1 MTKVL
6 VAGGGTTGTIIASV
20 LKSRW
25 GDDAEVHMVYDHS
38 KPGLGVGESTTPAIL
53 TYLDIIECPFEE
65 VIRHANCTIK
75 LGIRFKDWLNDGSC
89 YDHNFN
95 SVSEE
100 EVPGVYHKSN
110 GTFGYEIANKFNN
123 NTSSYSPDYLD
134 DNIVP
139 VGGRGTFALHID
151 ASKFSKYIQSRF
163 EGRIKYIDGVISK
176 VITQNNSIKKLIL
189 KDCRELTYD
198 LYIDATG
205 NSRSLIKH
213 LHPEWVSR
221 RDCIPVNRSLATS
234 ASNPDGPVPPYTLS
248 EASKDGWIWSAPLGN
263 RYGTGYLYS
272 TDHTS
277 DDEAHKRYSQWL
289 KKHHSHTF
297 TDCRTIDFESGY
309 LKEQWIGNC
318 ISTGI
323 ASGFIEPLEST
334 AIHTVV
340 FQSEL
345 ISQFYP
351 FRVLDYNR
359 GTYNQKVISLCE
371 EVVDFIRLHYY
382 TKRRDSKFWRYMD
395 DTTPDWIVELGE
407 KAKFDFF
414 NGYDLRN
421 TRNLF
426 DHNNYTILLDGLGLH
441 TPRGASYYLQR
452 TKIYNIAKEVHTSM
466 MRVKAKNR
474 MNVMDHRQYINYVLG
489 SQSQGDHHY

>member
-6 VAGGGTTGTIIASV
+6 VAGGGTTGTIIATV

-25 GDDAEVHMVYDHS
+25 GDDHEVHMVYDHS

-53 TYLDIIECPFEE
+53 GYLNVIQCPLKD
-65 VIRHANCTIK
+65 VIRHANCTFK

-100 EVPGVYHKSN
+100 EVPDVYHKSN
-110 GTFGYEIANKFNN
+110 GTFGYEIANEFNN
-123 NTSSYSPDYLD
+123 NASSYSPDYLD
-134 DNIVP
+134 NNLIP
-139 VGGRGTFALHID
+139 VSSRGTFALHID

-163 EGRIKYIDGVISK
+163 EGKIKYIDGVISDV
-176 VITQNNSIKKLIL
+176 VIKNNSISKVIL
-189 KDCRELTYD
+189 EDGQELVYD

-234 ASNPDGPVPPYTLS
+234 VSNPDGPVPSYTLS

-277 DDEAHKRYSQWL
+277 DDEAHQRYSQWL

-340 FQSEL
+340 FQTEL
-345 ISQFYP
+345 ISQLYP
-351 FRVLDYNR
+351 FKVLSYNR
-359 GTYNQKVISLCE
+359 GTYNNTIISFCE
-371 EVVDFIRLHYY
+371 ESVDFIRLHYY
-382 TKRRDSKFWRYMD
+382 TRRRDSKFWRYMD
-395 DTTPDWIVELGE
+395 DTTPDWIMELGE
-407 KAKFDFF
+407 KTKFDFF
-414 NGYDLRN
+414 NSYDLRN
-421 TRNLF
+421 TYGLF
-426 DHNNYTILLDGLGLH
+426 DYHNYAMVLNGLGLH
-441 TPRGASYYLQR
+441 TSKGATSYLKR
-452 TKIYNIAKEVHTSM
+452 VGIYDMAKGVHTSM
-466 MRVKAKNR
+466 MKVKEEDR
-474 MNVMDHRQYINYVLG
+474 MKAVDHRYYLNSVK
-489 SQSQGDHHY
+489 

>member
-65 VIRHANCTIK
+65 VIRYANCTIK

-95 SVSEE
+95 SLSEE
-100 EVPGVYHKSN
+100 EVPDVYHKSN
-110 GTFGYEIANKFNN
+110 GTFGYEIANEFNN
-123 NTSSYSPDYLD
+123 NASSYSPDYLD
-134 DNIVP
+134 NNLIP
-139 VGGRGTFALHID
+139 VSGGGTFALHID

-163 EGRIKYIDGVISK
+163 EGKIKYIDGVISDV
-176 VITQNNSIKKLIL
+176 VIKNNSIKKVIL
-189 KDCRELTYD
+189 KDGRELTYD

-213 LHPEWVSR
+213 FNPKWISR

-234 ASNPDGPVPPYTLS
+234 VSNPDGPVPSYTLS

-297 TDCRTIDFESGY
+297 TDFRTIDFESGY

-345 ISQFYP
+345 ISQLYP

-359 GTYNQKVISLCE
+359 GTYNQKAISFCE

-382 TKRRDSKFWRYMD
+382 TRRRDSKFWRYMD
-395 DTTPDWIVELGE
+395 DTTPDWMVELGE
-407 KAKFDFF
+407 KAEFDFF
-414 NGYDLRN
+414 NSYDLRN
-421 TRNLF
+421 TQSLF
-426 DHNNYTILLDGLGLH
+426 DYHNYTIVLNGLGLH
-441 TPRGASYYLQR
+441 TSKGATSYLKR
-452 TKIYNIAKEVHTSM
+452 TGIYDIAKGIYTSM
-466 MRVKAKNR
+466 MKVKEEGR
-474 MNVMDHRQYINYVLG
+474 MKAVDHRYYLNSVK
-489 SQSQGDHHY
+489 

>member
-65 VIRHANCTIK
+65 VIRYANCTIK

-100 EVPGVYHKSN
+100 EVPDVYHKSN
-110 GTFGYEIANKFNN
+110 GTFGYEIANEFNN
-123 NTSSYSPDYLD
+123 NASSYSPDYLD
-134 DNIVP
+134 NNLIP
-139 VGGRGTFALHID
+139 VSGGGTFALHID

-163 EGRIKYIDGVISK
+163 EGKIKYIDGVISDV
-176 VITQNNSIKKLIL
+176 VIKNNSIKKVIL
-189 KDCRELTYD
+189 KDGRELTYD

-213 LHPEWVSR
+213 FNPKWISR
-221 RDCIPVNRSLATS
+221 RDCIPVNRSLVTS
-234 ASNPDGPVPPYTLS
+234 VSNPDGEVPSYTLS

-289 KKHHSHTF
+289 KKHHYHTF
-297 TDCRTIDFESGY
+297 TDFRTIDFESGY

-345 ISQFYP
+345 ISQLYP

-359 GTYNQKVISLCE
+359 GTYNQKVISFCE

-382 TKRRDSKFWRYMD
+382 TRRRDSKFWRYMD
-395 DTTPDWIVELGE
+395 DTTPHWMVELGE
-407 KAKFDFF
+407 KAEFDFF
-414 NGYDLRN
+414 NSYDLRN
-421 TRNLF
+421 TQSLF
-426 DHNNYTILLDGLGLH
+426 DYHNYTIVLNGLSLH
-441 TPRGASYYLQR
+441 TSKGATSYLKR
-452 TKIYNIAKEVHTSM
+452 TGIYDIAKGIYTSM
-466 MRVKAKNR
+466 MKVKAQDIMKA
-474 MNVMDHRQYINYVLG
+474 VDHRYYLNSVK
-489 SQSQGDHHY
+489 